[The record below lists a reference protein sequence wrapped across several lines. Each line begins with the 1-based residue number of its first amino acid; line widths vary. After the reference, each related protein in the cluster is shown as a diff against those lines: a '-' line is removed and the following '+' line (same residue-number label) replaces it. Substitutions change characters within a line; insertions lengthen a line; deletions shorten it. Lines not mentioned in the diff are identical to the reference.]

1 MLFVVF
7 LLAVV
12 LFLVYKWWTSV
23 YSVWDR
29 RGVQNVPA
37 RTPLGSDGRFTLLT
51 KYQGYTLNEMY
62 QKFSSPYFGIYLIRS
77 PFLVI
82 KNPEII
88 SIILTKEFS
97 HFRNRQF
104 LKIHQN
110 DFIFQHLFNL
120 GDDKWKTTRG
130 KMQSTFSSSK
140 LRTMFP
146 LFVKCTENLM
156 SALLEKEGDT
166 INMKQALASF
176 TTDLTCK
183 TLFGLEA
190 DTNCDSEV
198 TRIGKI
204 ATDFNLM
211 ILLKIAVKL
220 AFPEIAQNIPIKV
233 FSTDIDKFF
242 LKLVTEIVD
251 YREKNNVKVHD
262 FMDLLI
268 QLKNRSKNGEEKK
281 FENGNINIQSQDIT
295 LEVMAAQCFFL
306 FNAGFENSS
315 SIQTYC
321 LYELAL
327 KPEIQKTL
335 QDEIDKCLKK
345 HGEMTYE
352 ALKEMNYL
360 NMVISETMRKYPI
373 LPFVTRVCTSPLT
386 FPDGFQ
392 VEKGDQMIL
401 PTWSL
406 QHDPQYFPDPEKFD
420 PERFSEQNKDSI
432 VPYTYLPFG
441 EGPRM
446 CLGMRFGQLQ
456 MKVGLV
462 SILRKYNVEPTK
474 DTEIPLTLKARAFST
489 LPDKGVNLKLVCRS

>member
-1 MLFVVF
+1 MLFPLF
-7 LLAVV
+7 LIGVV
-12 LFLVYKWWTSV
+12 LYLAYRWWVAV

-29 RGVQNVPA
+29 RGVQSVA
-37 RTPLGSDGRFTLLT
+37 GRIPLGSDGNLTLLT
-51 KYQGYTLNEMY
+51 RYQGYTLNEMY
-62 QKFSSPYFGIYLIRS
+62 KKFSAPYFGIYMVRS

-104 LKIHQN
+104 LKIYHN

-140 LRTMFP
+140 IRTMFP
-146 LFVKCTENLM
+146 LFIKCTENLQ
-156 SALLEKEGDT
+156 SLLSQKEGETVD
-166 INMKQALASF
+166 MKETLTSLS
-176 TTDLTCK
+176 TDLTCK
-183 TLFGLEA
+183 ALFGLEA
-190 DTNCDSEV
+190 NTDCDSEV
-198 TRIGKI
+198 IKIGKK
-204 ATDFNLM
+204 ATDLSLT

-220 AFPEIAQNIPIKV
+220 AFPEVAHNIPIKV
-233 FSTDIDKFF
+233 FSTDIEKFF
-242 LKLVTEIVD
+242 LKLVTEIID
-251 YREKNNVKVHD
+251 YREKNNVKLND
-262 FMDLLI
+262 FLDLMI
-268 QLKNRSKNGEEKK
+268 QLKNRSKDSEEKK
-281 FENGNINIQSQDIT
+281 FENGSLNYQFQDIT

-306 FNAGFENSS
+306 FIAGFENTS

-327 KPEIQKTL
+327 NPEIQKTL
-335 QDEIDKCLKK
+335 QNEIDDCLKK
-345 HGEMTYE
+345 HGELSYE
-352 ALKEMNYL
+352 AVKEMHYL
-360 NMVISETMRKYPI
+360 NMVLSETMRKYPI
-373 LPFVTRVCTSPLT
+373 LPFITRVCTSPLT

-406 QHDPQYFPDPEKFD
+406 HHDPQYFPDPEKFD
-420 PERFSEQNKDSI
+420 PERFSELNKDSI

-446 CLGMRFGQLQ
+446 CIGVRFAQLQ

-462 SILRKYNVEPTK
+462 SILRKYSVEPTK
-474 DTEIPLTLKARAFST
+474 DTEIPITLKGRAFST
-489 LPDKGVNLKLVCRS
+489 LPDGAVNLKLVSRS